1 MTARITA
8 ALVLLMIAA
17 LPAQTP
23 RFSSGVEAVRVDVL
37 VTDKGRPLTGL
48 RAEDFEVRDSG
59 VVQQVDLVSF
69 ERIQLNVVLV
79 LDLSES
85 VAGDRLDDL
94 RKAGRALLGRLRPE
108 DRAALLGFNH
118 AVVLGSTLTRER
130 KQLLQLLNTAKP
142 FGDTALID
150 ATFSGIVLGESQ
162 AGRALVMV
170 FSDGLDVASWLPA
183 ARVVEVAKRSD
194 AVVYGVATKGNRP
207 PFLAEMTNV
216 TGGRLIDVE
225 SRNLSSTFVDV
236 LNEFRERYLLSY
248 TPRGVEPDGWHPLNV
263 TVKGRKATVKARP
276 GYLSGQLPK
285 SQGPTPKGG

>member
-1 MTARITA
+1 MIPRVAA
-8 ALVLLMIAA
+8 ALVLVLVAS
-17 LPAQTP
+17 LSAQTP

-37 VTDKGRPLTGL
+37 VTDKGRPLKGL
-48 RAEDFEVRDSG
+48 RAEDFAVRDSG
-59 VVQQVDLVSF
+59 VLQQVDLVSF
-69 ERIQLNVVLV
+69 ERIQLNIVLV

-85 VAGDRLDDL
+85 VAGERLDDL

-108 DRAALLGFNH
+108 DRAALVGFNH

-150 ATFSGIVLGESQ
+150 ATFSGIVVGESQ
-162 AGRALVMV
+162 PGRALVMV
-170 FSDGLDVASWLPA
+170 FSDGLDVSSWLPA
-183 ARVVEVAKRSD
+183 SRVLEVAKRTD
-194 AVVYGVATKGNRP
+194 AVVYAVSMKGNRQ
-207 PFLAEMTNV
+207 PFLVQMTNA
-216 TGGRLIDVE
+216 TGGRLLDVE

-248 TPRGVEPDGWHPLNV
+248 TPRGVDPTGWHPLDV

-276 GYLSGQLPK
+276 GYLTGR
-285 SQGPTPKGG
+285 